1 MTANDDEMIILLMF
15 VARLQVTILKRLQ
28 TANDS
33 VRYSWRSAVLAL
45 VLVSDYHPYFV
56 RLAPFACRVLVHIS

>member
-1 MTANDDEMIILLMF
+1 MTANDDKIIIFLMF
-15 VARLQVTILKRLQ
+15 VARLQVTILKRSQ

-45 VLVSDYHPYFV
+45 VLVSDYRPYFV
-56 RLAPFACRVLVHIS
+56 RLAPFVCRVLVHIS

>member
-1 MTANDDEMIILLMF
+1 MTANDDEIIIFLMF
-15 VARLQVTILKRLQ
+15 VARLQVTILKRSQ

-45 VLVSDYHPYFV
+45 VLVSDYRPYFG
-56 RLAPFACRVLVHIS
+56 LAPFACRVLVHIS